1 MIQRALQVALNVL
14 NRLAFLAPL
23 ATRIILGL
31 AFFLDGRG
39 KWMNLDKV
47 VQFFTSLN
55 IPFPAAN
62 AMFISVLEL
71 VGGLFLIVGLGTRL
85 FSFLLACTM
94 VMAILTADRQALAE
108 KFPADFTDV
117 SSFTYLLFFVWLLF
131 YGPGPV
137 SLDWLVSRF
146 LGKRSA

>member
-1 MIQRALQVALNVL
+1 MLQRAMQIALNIL

-23 ATRIILGL
+23 VTRITLGL

-39 KWMNLDKV
+39 KWTNLDRV
-47 VQFFTSLN
+47 TQFFGSLG

-62 AMFISVLEL
+62 ATFVTLLEL
-71 VGGLFLIVGLGTRL
+71 AGGLFLVAGLGTRL
-85 FSFLLACTM
+85 FSFLLSGAM
-94 VMAILTADRQALAE
+94 VMAILTADRGPLAE
-108 KFPADFTDV
+108 KYPADFTDV
-117 SSFTYLLFFVWLLF
+117 SSFTYLLFLLWLLF